1 VVTDRSNHMPD
12 EFACPRCGG
21 PITTKTPTC
30 PKCGINLT
38 LATIMA
44 SEEAF
49 LASQAETSAAPLTP
63 EVLVPRLGEIL
74 LEKNLISQPELQHA
88 LDIHRQLAE
97 NGKPRLLGQVLVA
110 LKLIDQE
117 RLDQVITHQIIQL
130 QTALQRANLL
140 LEQRVRERT
149 QELQSALDRLS
160 ELNRMKLNFI
170 SNISHELRTP
180 LTHMKGYLDLMLE
193 GTFGTLTSEQIDAVR
208 VITHAENR
216 LEQLIEDL
224 IRFSL
229 AVRGEMPLSIKPAD
243 LTGLISSAI
252 HQASKQASAKNID
265 LRASIPKNM
274 PSVDADVEKI
284 SWVLKQLIDNGIKF
298 TRSGGQVIV
307 EVEKNNTAVVVS
319 VTDTGIGIPPE
330 RLNEIFEP
338 FHQLDSSD
346 TRRYGGT
353 GLGLALVRRII
364 EAHGSIIKVQ
374 SQVDIGSRFEFSLS
388 PAKPNPD

>member
-1 VVTDRSNHMPD
+1 MVTDRSNHMPD